1 MPLSALTLLIGWQEG
16 YPACKKTDWFYF
28 SGTGSPGSPGEKAV
42 KWVCVCVCVCVCA
55 CVYEWVTYGP
65 LCTFSHILN
74 ISLPAARTGVTNG
87 WGQLPR
93 AQQARGA
100 KQPHPKYFITNEHKN

>member
-42 KWVCVCVCVCVCA
+42 KWVCVCVCVCV
-55 CVYEWVTYGP
+55 
-65 LCTFSHILN
+65 
-74 ISLPAARTGVTNG
+74 
-87 WGQLPR
+87 
-93 AQQARGA
+93 
-100 KQPHPKYFITNEHKN
+100 